1 MNLKRLR
8 LRKALTQ
15 RELAEKSGVALA
27 TINRIETG
35 LQKGRISTIRKLA
48 AVLGVD
54 PGELLEEQEEGA
66 ET

>member
-48 AVLGVD
+48 VVLGVD
-54 PGELLEEQEEGA
+54 PGELLEEQEGA

>member
-1 MNLKRLR
+1 VNLKRLR

-48 AVLGVD
+48 VVLGVD
-54 PGELLEEQEEGA
+54 PGELLEEQEGA

>member
-1 MNLKRLR
+1 VNLKRLR